1 MFRCIYLQKSSL
13 RIRSKIFLWLGQ
25 WPLSSFT
32 GHLWRKW
39 SPNPIW
45 VSHGPLPHACWGLF
59 GPKLPLVD
67 EASSFR
73 ISLVRPRVEFYCL
86 GEVRLTEQKSCKAMP
101 PGDKN
106 GSHKLERMR
115 SWGQILAHG
124 DAKVCQTLAR
134 VQTMWLRCWT
144 CDRTRVT
151 CRRCFRL
158 ASLRSVWPVDCHK
171 KMCFKAAA

>member
-1 MFRCIYLQKSSL
+1 MILYLQKSSV
-13 RIRSKIFLWLGQ
+13 RKGSKICLWLGQ

-32 GHLWRKW
+32 GYLWRKW

-45 VSHGPLPHACWGLF
+45 VSLGPLPHACTGLS

-73 ISLVRPRVEFYCL
+73 ISLVRPRVKFYRL
-86 GEVRLTEQKSCKAMP
+86 GEVRLTEQKSYQAMP

-106 GSHKLERMR
+106 GSHKHERMR
-115 SWGQILAHG
+115 RWGQMLAHG
-124 DAKVCQTLAR
+124 DAKVGQTLAR
-134 VQTMWLRCWT
+134 VQTMWLSGWT
-144 CDRTRVT
+144 CNRTRVT
-151 CRRCFRL
+151 CRRSFRL
-158 ASLRSVWPVDCHK
+158 ASLRSVSAIDFHK